1 MSERDEVPPGPPE
14 NPWNRWDAKVGLHL
28 AFWAYPHKDVKKA
41 EEIAKYPKPWEH
53 AEPGVNVPADWRSP
67 VSGADGRL
75 AQEGWNTQ
83 HNADG
88 KLENQFMVSINTET
102 QQISFDFKGSDAWSN
117 WKSDLGNAGA
127 SEFAKIEAKAQA
139 ALDALRNDERYKDYH
154 FSATG
159 HSLGGGMAQ
168 SFALKNNIDAA
179 VYNSLPIA
187 RDTRHGEYFKDVGG
201 YEAALARYQ
210 ASGRVVHHVRT
221 PNDIATYAYDG
232 VMRNHYLSERTGQPP
247 TVLPGPVIPDMLK
260 TALLASKAGT
270 LPAAALMGQ
279 DHTMGA
285 LVQGQHGLSVG
296 PDGRYRIPEGQI
308 DFSEIPTA
316 ARARFALLSTSPVT
330 NVGQMASADESSPW
344 NRYQIQREDG
354 SRQWLSS
361 NVQTGAVEIEHYGA
375 DGSRSRIEL
384 NTRRGKDAV
393 FTELDAQGR
402 PVRSETVSMGR
413 PAQDGLQLATA
424 AYERSSAVFP
434 SEQQRGHAER
444 FKEQLGPRLKRLG
457 MYDPQ
462 IETLSAAAAKEQA
475 RWAGQGEVR
484 TWHLSKDG
492 SLIAMRQDHPP
503 LREFDVVEALS
514 RSPSTHWKE
523 AGTLARS
530 VSAESPP
537 EHDGDGLAVGS
548 HRSLPD
554 RDARAMA

>member
-1 MSERDEVPPGPPE
+1 MSERYVTPPGPPE
-14 NPWNRWDAKVGLHL
+14 NLWNRWDAKVGLHL
-28 AFWAYPHKDVKKA
+28 AFWAYPHKDVKAA

-53 AEPGVNVPADWRSP
+53 VQPGMNVPADWRSP
-67 VSGADGRL
+67 VRGTDGRL
-75 AQEGWNTQ
+75 LQEGWNTQ
-83 HNADG
+83 HNANG
-88 KLENQFMVSINTET
+88 KLENQFMVSINRKTN
-102 QQISFDFKGSDAWSN
+102 QISFDFKGSDAWSN

-127 SEFAKIEAKAQA
+127 TEFAKIEAKAQA
-139 ALDALRNDERYKDYH
+139 AFDALRNDERYKNYH

-187 RDTRHGEYFKDVGG
+187 RDTRNGDYFKDVGG
-201 YEAALARYQ
+201 YDAALARYQ
-210 ASGRVVHHVRT
+210 ASGRVVHDVRT
-221 PNDIATYAYDG
+221 PNDIATYAYGG

-247 TVLPGPVIPDMLK
+247 TVLPGPVIPDLLK

-285 LVQGQHGLSVG
+285 LVKGQHALSVG
-296 PDGRYRIPEGQI
+296 ADGRYRIPEGQI
-308 DFSEIPTA
+308 DFAEIPAA

-330 NVGQMASADESSPW
+330 KVGQMASADDSSPW
-344 NRYQIQREDG
+344 NRYQIEREDG

-361 NVQTGAVEIEHYGA
+361 NVQTGAVEIEHYGT

-384 NTRRGKDAV
+384 NPRRGRDAV

-413 PAQDGLQLATA
+413 PAPDGLQLAVA
-424 AYERSSAVFP
+424 AHEKPSAAFP
-434 SEQQRGHAER
+434 SAQQRAHAER
-444 FKEQLGPRLKRLG
+444 FQEQLGPRLKQLG
-457 MYDPQ
+457 MSEQQ

-475 RWAGQGEVR
+475 RWAGQGEVKA
-484 TWHLSKDG
+484 WHLSKDG
-492 SLIAMRQDHPP
+492 SQIAMRQDHPP

-523 AGTLARS
+523 AGTLDRV
-530 VSAESPP
+530 VSAAIHQEQGGHGVTTPGFAQPVP
-537 EHDGDGLAVGS
+537 ELRGIA
-548 HRSLPD
+548 
-554 RDARAMA
+554 

>member
-41 EEIAKYPKPWEH
+41 EEIAKYPPPWQHAVPGKHLPDGWPKPLL
-53 AEPGVNVPADWRSP
+53 D
-67 VSGADGRL
+67 DQGRL
-75 AQEGWNTQ
+75 LQEGWNTQ

-88 KLENQFMVSINTET
+88 KLENQFMVSINPRTH
-102 QQISFDFKGSDAWSN
+102 QISFDFKGSDAWSN

-139 ALDALRNDERYKDYH
+139 AFDYLRQHPDYKDYH

-187 RDTRHGEYFKDVGG
+187 RDTRNGDYFKDVGG
-201 YEAALARYQ
+201 YEAALARYRS
-210 ASGRVVHHVRT
+210 SGRVVHDVRT

-247 TVLPGPVIPDMLK
+247 TVLPGPVIPDLLK

-270 LPAAALMGQ
+270 LPAAALIGQ

-285 LVQGQHGLSVG
+285 LVNAQHALSVG
-296 PDGRYRIPEGQI
+296 ADGRYRLPEGQI
-308 DFSEIPTA
+308 DFAKIPAA

-330 NVGQMASADESSPW
+330 KVGQMASADDSSPW
-344 NRYQIQREDG
+344 NRYQIEHEDG

-361 NVQTGAVEIEHYGA
+361 NVQTGAVEIEHYGT

-384 NTRRGKDAV
+384 NPRRGKDAV

-413 PAQDGLQLATA
+413 PAPDGLQLAA
-424 AYERSSAVFP
+424 AAHEKQSAAVP
-434 SEQQRGHAER
+434 SAQQRAHAER
-444 FKEQLGPRLKRLG
+444 FQEQLGPRLKQLG
-457 MYDPQ
+457 MSEQQ

-475 RWAGQGEVR
+475 RWAGQGEVKA
-484 TWHLSKDG
+484 WNLSKDG
-492 SLIAMRQDHPP
+492 SQIAMRQDHPP

-523 AGTLARS
+523 AGTLDRV
-530 VSAESPP
+530 VSAAIHQEQGGHGVTTPGFAQPVP
-537 EHDGDGLAVGS
+537 ELRGIA
-548 HRSLPD
+548 
-554 RDARAMA
+554 